1 MGKDKGF
8 YVKKQKIRDKLYF
21 ICSYLS
27 AFSSVHNKICK
38 TNNHDYGVSTNLYSL
53 NENGEIVRENLQK
66 ILSVLAA
73 HQIILWEYDILTGK
87 CSFTDDYFRT
97 LGLKEAGMVFK
108 DINDFY
114 RFAHPDD
121 MDACQKSFAAMLTS
135 ESKTSQIRV
144 RCIGEHKEVIWL
156 EDHFLS
162 YKGNDETH
170 PDKLLAYT
178 VNVTIPRKYM
188 ICLFTISMSIAPFEG
203 NKVLVLIH
211 DISDRICRSRKLIET
226 KRWQKTPIS

>member
-1 MGKDKGF
+1 M
-8 YVKKQKIRDKLYF
+8 
-21 ICSYLS
+21 S

-38 TNNHDYGVSTNLYSL
+38 TNNHDYGASTNLYSL

-66 ILSVLAA
+66 ILSLLAA
-73 HQIILWEYDILTGK
+73 HQIILWEYDIPTGK

-135 ESKTSQIRV
+135 E
-144 RCIGEHKEVIWL
+144 
-156 EDHFLS
+156 DHFLS

-188 ICLFTISMSIAPFEG
+188 ICLLPISMSIAPFEG

-211 DISDRICRSRKLIET
+211 DISDRICRSRELIET

>member
-1 MGKDKGF
+1 M
-8 YVKKQKIRDKLYF
+8 
-21 ICSYLS
+21 S

-38 TNNHDYGVSTNLYSL
+38 TNNHDYGASTNLYSL

-66 ILSVLAA
+66 ILSLLAA
-73 HQIILWEYDILTGK
+73 HQIILWEYDIPTGK

-188 ICLFTISMSIAPFEG
+188 ICLLPI
-203 NKVLVLIH
+203 NKQT
-211 DISDRICRSRKLIET
+211 C
-226 KRWQKTPIS
+226 

>member
-1 MGKDKGF
+1 
-8 YVKKQKIRDKLYF
+8 
-21 ICSYLS
+21 
-27 AFSSVHNKICK
+27 
-38 TNNHDYGVSTNLYSL
+38 
-53 NENGEIVRENLQK
+53 
-66 ILSVLAA
+66 
-73 HQIILWEYDILTGK
+73 
-87 CSFTDDYFRT
+87 
-97 LGLKEAGMVFK
+97 MVFK

-178 VNVTIPRKYM
+178 VHVTIFLLP
-188 ICLFTISMSIAPFEG
+188 ISMSIAPFEG

-211 DISDRICRSRKLIET
+211 DISDRICRSRELIET

>member
-1 MGKDKGF
+1 M
-8 YVKKQKIRDKLYF
+8 YF

-38 TNNHDYGVSTNLYSL
+38 TNNHDYGASTNLYSL

-87 CSFTDDYFRT
+87 CS
-97 LGLKEAGMVFK
+97 FK

-203 NKVLVLIH
+203 NKVLALIH
-211 DISDRICRSRKLIET
+211 DISDRICRSRELIET

>member
-1 MGKDKGF
+1 
-8 YVKKQKIRDKLYF
+8 
-21 ICSYLS
+21 
-27 AFSSVHNKICK
+27 
-38 TNNHDYGVSTNLYSL
+38 
-53 NENGEIVRENLQK
+53 
-66 ILSVLAA
+66 
-73 HQIILWEYDILTGK
+73 
-87 CSFTDDYFRT
+87 
-97 LGLKEAGMVFK
+97 MVFK

-121 MDACQKSFAAMLTS
+121 MD
-135 ESKTSQIRV
+135 TSQIRV

>member
-1 MGKDKGF
+1 M
-8 YVKKQKIRDKLYF
+8 YF

-38 TNNHDYGVSTNLYSL
+38 TNNHDYGASTNLYSL

-66 ILSVLAA
+66 ILSLLAA
-73 HQIILWEYDILTGK
+73 HQIILWEYDIPTGK

-121 MDACQKSFAAMLTS
+121 MDACQKSFAAMLIS
-135 ESKTSQIRV
+135 ESKTSQIGFV
-144 RCIGEHKEVIWL
+144 VSENI
-156 EDHFLS
+156 
-162 YKGNDETH
+162 
-170 PDKLLAYT
+170 
-178 VNVTIPRKYM
+178 
-188 ICLFTISMSIAPFEG
+188 
-203 NKVLVLIH
+203 
-211 DISDRICRSRKLIET
+211 RKLFGS
-226 KRWQKTPIS
+226 KTIFSLIKEMMKHIRINFWHIL

>member
-1 MGKDKGF
+1 M
-8 YVKKQKIRDKLYF
+8 YF

-73 HQIILWEYDILTGK
+73 HQIILGKYDILTGK

-97 LGLKEAGMVFK
+97 LGLKETGIVFK

-170 PDKLLAYT
+170 PNKLLAYT

-203 NKVLVLIH
+203 NKVLALIH
-211 DISDRICRSRKLIET
+211 DISDRICRSRELIET

>member
-1 MGKDKGF
+1 M
-8 YVKKQKIRDKLYF
+8 YF

-38 TNNHDYGVSTNLYSL
+38 TNNHDYGASTNLYSL

-66 ILSVLAA
+66 ILSLLAA
-73 HQIILWEYDILTGK
+73 HQIILWEYDIPTGK
-87 CSFTDDYFRT
+87 CS
-97 LGLKEAGMVFK
+97 FK

-188 ICLFTISMSIAPFEG
+188 ICLLPISMSIAPFEG

-211 DISDRICRSRKLIET
+211 DISDRICRSRELIET

>member
-1 MGKDKGF
+1 M
-8 YVKKQKIRDKLYF
+8 YF

-97 LGLKEAGMVFK
+97 LGLKETGIVFK

-156 EDHFLS
+156 EDHILS

-203 NKVLVLIH
+203 NKVLALIH
-211 DISDRICRSRKLIET
+211 DISDRICRSRELIET

>member
-1 MGKDKGF
+1 
-8 YVKKQKIRDKLYF
+8 
-21 ICSYLS
+21 
-27 AFSSVHNKICK
+27 
-38 TNNHDYGVSTNLYSL
+38 
-53 NENGEIVRENLQK
+53 
-66 ILSVLAA
+66 
-73 HQIILWEYDILTGK
+73 
-87 CSFTDDYFRT
+87 
-97 LGLKEAGMVFK
+97 MVFK

-188 ICLFTISMSIAPFEG
+188 ICLLPISMSIAPFEG

-211 DISDRICRSRKLIET
+211 DISDVARGN
-226 KRWQKTPIS
+226 

>member
-73 HQIILWEYDILTGK
+73 HQIILWKYDILTGK

-97 LGLKEAGMVFK
+97 LGLKETGIVFK

-121 MDACQKSFAAMLTS
+121 MDACQKSLQQCLPRNQRLHRYGFVVS
-135 ESKTSQIRV
+135 ENIRKLFGSKTIS
-144 RCIGEHKEVIWL
+144 
-156 EDHFLS
+156 
-162 YKGNDETH
+162 
-170 PDKLLAYT
+170 LL
-178 VNVTIPRKYM
+178 
-188 ICLFTISMSIAPFEG
+188 
-203 NKVLVLIH
+203 
-211 DISDRICRSRKLIET
+211 
-226 KRWQKTPIS
+226 